1 MNAPNPAA
9 TPRSRVRPAEIIV
22 KDKHGFASE
31 TTSLYGAF
39 TMEDVTFRDPP
50 PESMYQQVALQDNKL
65 WIFTAKNKL
74 LSKKELGEGNM
85 TLRDTK
91 QVLDDQVYLKRARI
105 KKMFVDDSGMHCI
118 LLSDTELFYNHWD
131 SDYIYRIDVFS
142 EEHFNDRN
150 GTSVANMTLKS
161 IDIKVIEDNLF
172 ELVAGTSEGHILH
185 ACYMAQPQQGDC
197 STIEKFDRV
206 IEIED

>member
-1 MNAPNPAA
+1 MSAPNAGL

-85 TLRDTK
+85 TLRDSK
-91 QVLDDQVYLKRARI
+91 QVLDD
-105 KKMFVDDSGMHCI
+105 
-118 LLSDTELFYNHWD
+118 
-131 SDYIYRIDVFS
+131 
-142 EEHFNDRN
+142 
-150 GTSVANMTLKS
+150 
-161 IDIKVIEDNLF
+161 
-172 ELVAGTSEGHILH
+172 
-185 ACYMAQPQQGDC
+185 
-197 STIEKFDRV
+197 
-206 IEIED
+206 